1 MPGPLLTITVAE
13 SARRGFKAGPLLMTG
28 HALLELALVVA
39 IIQGLGPFL
48 QKSLVMGTIALVG
61 GAMLVWL
68 GADMLRSAGGLS
80 LNPVATRQKR
90 SPHPVLMGILAS
102 LSNPYWTLWWATI
115 GLGYLAAAMHFGMF
129 GVCAFFLGHIA
140 GDFSWYCMV
149 SLGISRGKSLLKDRS
164 YQVVIRACGV
174 FLLVFGGWFLLS
186 AKNYFQ
192 NGVL

>member
-140 GDFSWYCMV
+140 GDFSWYCVV